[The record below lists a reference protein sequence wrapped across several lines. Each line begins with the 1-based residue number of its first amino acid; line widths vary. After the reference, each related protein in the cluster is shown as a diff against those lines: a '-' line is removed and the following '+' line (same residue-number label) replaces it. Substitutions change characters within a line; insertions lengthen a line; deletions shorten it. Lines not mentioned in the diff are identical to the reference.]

1 MEKRVLKL
9 EFDVGTTSRSATGG
23 HDDVGKAMQLV
34 QRERDRDVKEKEE
47 LRYLNDRFAHFLANI
62 EQLKRINEQLQ
73 AQLKD
78 EFAKWGI
85 LPSPKMRLRSLP

>member
-9 EFDVGTTSRSATGG
+9 EFDVGTASRLATGTN
-23 HDDVGKAMQLV
+23 DNVGKSMELV
-34 QRERDRDVKEKEE
+34 QRERDRDIKEKEE

-73 AQLKD
+73 AQL
-78 EFAKWGI
+78 
-85 LPSPKMRLRSLP
+85 